1 MVIDPYAELCRL
13 EQERATLNSTASLL
27 AWDERT
33 YLPAKGQ
40 AFRGEQLA
48 LLARM
53 SHERLTAPEIGA
65 LVEKAETDNYPAD
78 SLEAANIRGIRRIY
92 NRAVKVP
99 TRLVEA
105 LARATSAGQNA
116 WETAR
121 KNDDF
126 ASFRPHLE
134 TILKLKREEAQA
146 VGYKDHPYDALLDE
160 FEPGATTSDLK
171 QVFDGLLKELVPF
184 IAAITESGKKAPIEV
199 IERDYPVDAQRALSE
214 KIVQQVGF
222 DREAG
227 RLDVT
232 VHPFCSGI
240 APGDVRIT
248 TRYNPHRFP
257 EAFFGTLHEVG
268 HGLYEQNLPPDQFG
282 LPGGTACSVG
292 IHESQSRL
300 WENLVG
306 RSRTFWEFCWKP
318 TKESFPAA
326 LGNVSLDQFYAAIN
340 DVRPSF
346 IRIEADEATYNL
358 HIVLRFELEQAL
370 LTGDLAAADLPG
382 AWNDRF
388 QQLFGLTVPNNQ
400 LGCLQDVHWS
410 AGLIGYFP
418 TYTLGN
424 LYASQF
430 FEQAGKT
437 LGDLAASFRQGE
449 FGSLRGWLIEKIHH
463 QGQRFGAGELCQRV
477 TGRALTSVA
486 LLGHLRSKFGALYG
500 V

>member
-1 MVIDPYAELCRL
+1 LG
-13 EQERATLNSTASLL
+13 
-27 AWDERT
+27 WDERT
-33 YLPAKGQ
+33 YLPPKGQ

-48 LLARM
+48 LLARL
-53 SHERLTAPEIGA
+53 SHERLTAPEIGDF
-65 LVEKAETDNYPAD
+65 LDKAEADNYPAD

-116 WETAR
+116 WEAAR

-126 ASFRPHLE
+126 PSFRPHLE
-134 TILKLKREEAQA
+134 AILKLKREEAEA
-146 VGYKDHPYDALLDE
+146 VGYQEHPYDALLDE
-160 FEPGATTSDLK
+160 FEPGATTRELK
-171 QVFDGLLKELVPF
+171 QVFAGLQKELVPL
-184 IAAITESGKKAPIEV
+184 IAAIIQSGKKAPIE
-199 IERDYPVDAQRALSE
+199 IIQRGYQVDQQRALCE
-214 KIVQQVGF
+214 KITQQVGF

-248 TRYNPHRFP
+248 TRYNPKLFT

-268 HGLYEQNLPPDQFG
+268 HGLYEQNLPHDQFG

-306 RSRTFWEFCWKP
+306 RSRAFWEFCWKP
-318 TKESFPAA
+318 TRETFPAVLA
-326 LGNVSLDQFYAAIN
+326 DVTLDQFYAAIN

-358 HIVLRFELEQAL
+358 HILLRFELEQAL
-370 LTGDLAAADLPG
+370 LTGDLTANDLPG

-388 QQLFGLTVPNNQ
+388 HQLFGLTVPNDQ

-430 FEQAGKT
+430 FEQAGKELT
-437 LGDLAASFRQGE
+437 DLDSSFRKGE
-449 FGSLRGWLIEKIHH
+449 FGPLRAWLIQKIHQ
-463 QGQRFGAGELCQRV
+463 QGQRFPAAELCRRN
-477 TGRALTSVA
+477 TGQALSSSA
-486 LLGHLRSKFGALYG
+486 LLRHLKGKFGPLYG